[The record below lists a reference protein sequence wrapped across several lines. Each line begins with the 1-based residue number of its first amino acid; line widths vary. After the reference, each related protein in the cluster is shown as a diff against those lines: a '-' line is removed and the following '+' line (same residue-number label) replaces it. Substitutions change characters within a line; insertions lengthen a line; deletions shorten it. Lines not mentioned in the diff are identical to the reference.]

1 MKKGVVLHLI
11 ESWGPGG
18 AETIVLELCRKL
30 SEKSFYPIVGLL
42 NDGWLN
48 QELLKHGIETVIIKN
63 RYPYDPFCLLQ
74 LIKII
79 RMRNVDIIHSH
90 EFMMN
95 VYGAIASILT
105 NKPIITTIHGKNYY
119 WEKWRRRLAY
129 RFMGNFATRVI
140 AVSEDLKN
148 FVAERTGISRNKISV
163 IYNGIDLNK
172 YNVKNSCDVLKIKK
186 ELMLNSV
193 VIGSVGN
200 IYPVKGYLYLIQA
213 AGKVIKRIPDITF
226 LIIGKKTP
234 YFDELKKIVDDLGIN
249 DHIKFLGFRSDIPEL
264 LALFDIYV
272 SSSLS
277 EGLSLSILQAMAA
290 GKPVIATDVGGN
302 QEIIRHG
309 ESGILIPPRNSEM
322 LADSILILLENKTL
336 ASKLGLAARKV
347 VEEKF
352 SINCMIDN
360 YIKLYESCKV

>member
-1 MKKGVVLHLI
+1 MKKGVILQLI

-18 AETIVLELCRKL
+18 AETIVLELCKKL
-30 SEKSFYPIVGLL
+30 SERSFYPVVGLL
-42 NDGWLN
+42 KDGWLN
-48 QELLKHGIETVIIKN
+48 QELSRHGIETVIIKN
-63 RYPYDPFCLLQ
+63 KYSCDPFCLWQ
-74 LIKII
+74 LVKII
-79 RMRNVDIIHSH
+79 RMRKIDIIHSH

-95 VYGAIASILT
+95 VYGTVASILT
-105 NKPIITTIHGKNYY
+105 NKPIINTIHGKNYY
-119 WEKWRRRLAY
+119 WEKWRRILAY
-129 RFMGNFATRVI
+129 RFMGHFATKVV

-148 FVAERTGISRNKISV
+148 FVADRTGINRDKISV

-172 YNVKNSCDVLKIKK
+172 YNIKNSCDILKIKK
-186 ELMLNSV
+186 ELMLNNV

-213 AGKVIKRIPDITF
+213 ASKVIKRIPDITF

-234 YFDELKKIVDDLGIN
+234 YFDELKRIVDNLGIN
-249 DHIKFLGFRSDIPEL
+249 GHINFLGFRNDVQDL
-264 LALFDIYV
+264 LALFDLYV
-272 SSSLS
+272 SPSLS

-309 ESGILIPPRNSEM
+309 ETGILISPQNSEM
-322 LADSILILLENKTL
+322 LADSILMLLENKTL
-336 ASKLGLAARKV
+336 ANKLGMAARKV
-347 VEEKF
+347 VKEKF